1 MVLLSSWKVGCQK
14 RLSVAPSDTVRLLAA
29 AAHEVM
35 AFGRTIMPGAEPLI
49 ERHCP
54 ITAVVALEIS
64 VMEMVEIALADR
76 MGLAVLALPFVVT
89 DMAHGG
95 SQSCRLYVEDCVHGV
110 RQQKPMEQ
118 DAAKI

>member
-1 MVLLSSWKVGCQK
+1 M
-14 RLSVAPSDTVRLLAA
+14 RLLAA

-35 AFGRTIMPGAEPLI
+35 AFRRTIMPGAEPLI

-64 VMEMVEIALADR
+64 VMEIVEIALADR
-76 MGLAVLALPFVVT
+76 MGVAVLALPFVLT

-95 SQSCRLYVEDCVHGV
+95 CQPCRLYMEDCVHRV
-110 RQQKPMEQ
+110 RQQNPMQQ